1 MASRHQAS
9 GRFRMGRH
17 SSSRRFADSA
27 ATLLAV
33 LALAAVGSCARDR
46 HLDRHHFVPAD
57 IVAEEPTA
65 ADVETESYLSSMRT
79 GFKHHAMP
87 HKGAPRG
94 QNYPGRGHAPS
105 AECDLCADSNWLFV
119 LAAGGRTGSTTAM
132 SMFDSVPGFE
142 IGGEHG
148 GVLDHEMHFMDQV
161 VEYSSRPKTA
171 TAWKHR
177 PEDLH
182 ALRCETQ
189 EKMRRLIFGANY
201 RELSARARVVGFKEI
216 RYTTMHQ
223 MAFIASV
230 FPCARFVFT
239 YRNQTDVKVTSQGF
253 NKKALPLKWS
263 SVGNLYSHLTE
274 TFPHQMAMLPV
285 EDLTPARYNTIL
297 HGLLG
302 VRGCSFTDIVH
313 ENAGGGY
320 SYTGDGPAEDN
331 LFDGE
336 CDLSGVNFALRPETL
351 EHNAVRWAA
360 LVEEHQE
367 DQRAA
372 AQQYV
377 EDQQQEED
385 EKKAEE
391 AEGEV

>member
-94 QNYPGRGHAPS
+94 QNYPGRGRAPS

-177 PEDLH
+177 PEDLN

-216 RYTTMHQ
+216 RYTNMPSLH
-223 MAFIASV
+223 FIAAA
-230 FPCARFVFT
+230 FPCARFVFPH
-239 YRNQTDVKVTSQGF
+239 RARPLAEQHWAEGF
-253 NKKALPLKWS
+253 GPDYAEEWVRAGRIVS
-263 SVGNLYSHLTE
+263 RVHE
-274 TFPHQMAMLPV
+274 TFSNTTALLAV
-285 EDLTPARYNTIL
+285 EGLTHEEYNAIL
-297 HGLLG
+297 ADTLG
-302 VRGCSFTDIVH
+302 VAGCRF
-313 ENAGGGY
+313 NAVLHDNADHGY
-320 SYTGDGPAEDN
+320 TMAREGHHKVLTGR
-331 LFDGE
+331 
-336 CDLSGVNFALRPETL
+336 CDLSRVDFHLRPEVLTA
-351 EHNAVRWAA
+351 NQRSWDA
-360 LVEEHQE
+360 LL
-367 DQRAA
+367 
-372 AQQYV
+372 
-377 EDQQQEED
+377 
-385 EKKAEE
+385 AE
-391 AEGEV
+391 ATHGLGAMGR

>member
-1 MASRHQAS
+1 MVSQRQAS

-17 SSSRRFADSA
+17 SSPRRLAGCSTA
-27 ATLLAV
+27 TRTTLLAV
-33 LALAAVGSCARDR
+33 LTLAALGSCPTA
-46 HLDRHHFVPAD
+46 
-57 IVAEEPTA
+57 IVAGQPTA
-65 ADVETESYLSSMRT
+65 DVDTESYLSSIRT
-79 GFKHHAMP
+79 GFKHHVLP
-87 HKGAPRG
+87 HKHHHSH
-94 QNYPGRGHAPS
+94 GRAPS

-142 IGGEHG
+142 IGGEHD
-148 GVLDHEMHFMDQV
+148 GVLDHEMHFLDQV
-161 VEYSSRPKTA
+161 VKYSSKSEL
-171 TAWKHR
+171 AWKHR
-177 PEDLH
+177 PEDLY

-189 EKMRRLIFGANY
+189 EKMRRLVFGADY

-239 YRNQTDVKVTSQGF
+239 YRNQTDVTVNSKEFGRDT
-253 NKKALPLKWS
+253 LPLKWS

-320 SYTGDGPAEDN
+320 SYTGDEPAEDT
-331 LFDGE
+331 LFDAE
-336 CDLSGVNFALRPETL
+336 CDLSGVNFALRPEIL
-351 EHNAVRWAA
+351 EHNAERWAA
-360 LVEEHQE
+360 LVKEHQD

-377 EDQQQEED
+377 AEQQQQREE
-385 EKKAEE
+385 EKAGEVEEAEE
-391 AEGEV
+391 AEDVGEAEEEV